1 MQIISTSQLSEK
13 FKRHGTGWA
22 IHIRRIA
29 NTCRN
34 EWSYVKTN
42 KFPMTFLL
50 PLHIW
55 KSCTDAEVDN
65 EDDDVLCGF
74 NDNTIR

>member
-1 MQIISTSQLSEK
+1 
-13 FKRHGTGWA
+13 
-22 IHIRRIA
+22 
-29 NTCRN
+29 
-34 EWSYVKTN
+34 
-42 KFPMTFLL
+42 MTFLL